1 MKRFLL
7 TSFAL
12 AALSSCAEP
21 RRVISDLPS
30 PVMHTHAVRPAPTPE
45 ARPPVA
51 PVRRDLP
58 IGRKTIVVDPGHG
71 GKDPGTQG
79 VSVIPEKEFNLLLAA
94 ELNRALTGRGARVVP
109 TRTTDKFITLEHREL
124 IARRSRAD
132 LFVSIHAD
140 WIRKRHSTGATLY
153 IARSP
158 SSKSIRA
165 ADCIA
170 AALRAAGIKCN
181 GIRRRDFRVLVEHP
195 QPAVLIEC
203 GYMSNWADA
212 RRLNSPAYRTRLV
225 EAITDGIATHFTR

>member
-1 MKRFLL
+1 MYDVRCPIRLLSQCETVESFWQRFRTVVGGESESLIGSL
-7 TSFAL
+7 QFDVTL
-12 AALSSCAEP
+12 G
-21 RRVISDLPS
+21 RV
-30 PVMHTHAVRPAPTPE
+30 AVNR
-45 ARPPVA
+45 
-51 PVRRDLP
+51 
-58 IGRKTIVVDPGHG
+58 VDPGHG

-79 VSVIPEKEFNLLLAA
+79 VSAIPEKEFNLLLTA
-94 ELNRALTGRGARVVP
+94 ELNRALIRREARVVP
-109 TRTTDKFITLEHREL
+109 TRTTDTFVTLEHRAL

-170 AALRAAGIKCN
+170 AAFRAAGIKCN

>member
-12 AALSSCAEP
+12 AALTSCSEP

-30 PVMHTHAVRPAPTPE
+30 PVMHTYAVKPAPMLE
-45 ARPPVA
+45 VEHPVA
-51 PVRRDLP
+51 PVKRELP
-58 IGRKTIVVDPGHG
+58 IGPRTIIVDPGHG

-79 VSVIPEKEFNLLLAA
+79 VSAITEKEFNLLLAA
-94 ELNRALTGRGARVVP
+94 ELNRALTQRGAKVVS
-109 TRTTDKFITLEHREL
+109 TRTTDKFVTLEQRAL
-124 IARRSRAD
+124 VARRSRAD

-158 SSKSIRA
+158 SAKSIRA

-170 AALRAAGIKCN
+170 AAFRAAGIKCN

-212 RRLNSPAYRTRLV
+212 RQLNSAAYRTRLV
-225 EAITDGIATHFTR
+225 DAITDGIATHFTR

>member
-1 MKRFLL
+1 
-7 TSFAL
+7 
-12 AALSSCAEP
+12 
-21 RRVISDLPS
+21 
-30 PVMHTHAVRPAPTPE
+30 
-45 ARPPVA
+45 
-51 PVRRDLP
+51 
-58 IGRKTIVVDPGHG
+58 
-71 GKDPGTQG
+71 
-79 VSVIPEKEFNLLLAA
+79 
-94 ELNRALTGRGARVVP
+94 VVP
-109 TRTTDKFITLEHREL
+109 TRTTDKFITLERRAL

-132 LFVSIHAD
+132 LLVSIHAD

-170 AALRAAGIKCN
+170 AAFRSAGIKCN